1 MSRLGA
7 QAAFLFGIVGWV
19 QPPKLDD
26 SPIFSDGDQL
36 TILLD
41 EVQGVARWGPTR
53 VALDV
58 RQRDG
63 RRLTLVVKRRWW
75 IEHGEPKRRMPA
87 L

>member
-1 MSRLGA
+1 
-7 QAAFLFGIVGWV
+7 
-19 QPPKLDD
+19 
-26 SPIFSDGDQL
+26 
-36 TILLD
+36 
-41 EVQGVARWGPTR
+41 VQGVARWGPTR

-63 RRLTLVVKRRWW
+63 RRLTLVVKRRRW